1 MINLKHISTIMRK
14 ELRGYFNSPLA
25 YLFISVFLVFT
36 TWLFFRTFFIINFAT
51 MRGFFSILPWVFL
64 LLIPALTMRLWAE
77 EQKMGTIETLLTS
90 PVTEWEAVLGKFM
103 ASFSFLI
110 ITLLL
115 SMSIP
120 LILLFIGQPDWGT
133 IIGGYFGAI
142 LLGGAYLSIG
152 LWVSS
157 LTNNQII
164 AFISSVIL
172 IFTLFII
179 GQPLVLQTTPAFLVP
194 LFKYLGMGA
203 HFSSILRGVI
213 DSRDIVY
220 YFILIGL
227 FLYLNVAS
235 LNSRKWH

>member
-1 MINLKHISTIMRK
+1 MNFRNVNTIMRK
-14 ELRGYFNSPLA
+14 ELKGYFNSPLA

-36 TWLFFRTFFIINFAT
+36 SWLFFRSFFIINFAT

-77 EQKMGTIETLLTS
+77 EQKMGTIEILLTS
-90 PVTEWEAVLGKFM
+90 PVSEWDAVAGKYL
-103 ASFSFLI
+103 ASFVFLAI
-110 ITLLL
+110 SLLL
-115 SMSIP
+115 SFSIP
-120 LILLFIGQPDWGT
+120 VTLFFIGQPDWGT
-133 IIGGYFGAI
+133 VFGGYFGSI

-164 AFISSVIL
+164 AFITSVIL
-172 IFTLFII
+172 IFVLFII
-179 GQPLVLQTTPAFLVP
+179 VQPLVLQTTPAFLVP
-194 LFKYLGMGA
+194 LLKYLGMGA

-220 YFILIGL
+220 YLILIGL
-227 FLYLNVAS
+227 FLYLNVTS